1 MSSQTQSD
9 EQYTLFIVEAEDLD
23 DSNPYQVT
31 MLEHPPDSAQATAVE
46 EAMRQLVETAE
57 KETGERHRLVTEVDT
72 PAVTE
77 ANYEMHTELLESEE
91 LVTDGGRD
99 LGVACDVDDCETRVV
114 GIEDGWE
121 VSRGTVCQDCLDY
134 RDRHGHWPDE
144 DPDICVE
151 CRLDEGAIRHECDE
165 AAVDAVILN
174 PGSDCDFCGFKA
186 NVATDGGRDIDY
198 DEPPEI
204 PDPPMYPEWEDVETW
219 STANLRYPVPGGW
232 EIADHGKF
240 HTTWEHEDGTELTRS
255 SKRTPGQK
263 DTFAFH
269 VDNEKIHSV
278 DAGPER
284 AKMREETVW
293 LLQFYDENGIE
304 SVEEFEV
311 EVRKERNQSLDEFA
325 TDGGEVSRCASCER
339 EIGDSEPYLRLPR
352 FVEDEQKDEL
362 LIHNTCFLMNMENHV

>member
-1 MSSQTQSD
+1 MTDLDSEQPVED
-9 EQYTLFIVEAEDLD
+9 EHTLFIVEAEDLD
-23 DSNPYQVT
+23 ESNPYQVT
-31 MLEHPPDSAQATAVE
+31 MLEHPPDSPQATAVE

-57 KETGERHRLVTEVDT
+57 EETGERHRLVTEVDT
-72 PAVTE
+72 PEITK

-91 LVTDGGRD
+91 L
-99 LGVACDVDDCETRVV
+99 
-114 GIEDGWE
+114 
-121 VSRGTVCQDCLDY
+121 
-134 RDRHGHWPDE
+134 
-144 DPDICVE
+144 
-151 CRLDEGAIRHECDE
+151 
-165 AAVDAVILN
+165 
-174 PGSDCDFCGFKA
+174 
-186 NVATDGGRDIDY
+186 ATDGGRDIDY

-204 PDPPMYPEWEDVETW
+204 PDPPMYPEWEGVETW
-219 STANLRYPVPGGW
+219 SKANLRYPVPGGW

-263 DTFAFH
+263 DTFAFS
-269 VDNEKIHSV
+269 VDGEEIHSV

-325 TDGGEVSRCASCER
+325 TDGGVDQSEAALDREERIEQFGERRVDHTEWWAEESGRVDEVVLEILDAIDDRDDVQLAKRGTSVSRTGEHDASFKLRIAGEPWEYHGRGDER
-339 EIGDSEPYLRLPR
+339 TVYCCGGCDRLYENPAGDRTERCPR
-352 FVEDEQKDEL
+352 CGTEVDYDGTEVRTVVF
-362 LIHNTCFLMNMENHV
+362 

>member
-1 MSSQTQSD
+1 MSSQAQSD
-9 EQYTLFIVEAEDLD
+9 EQHTLFIVETDDLD
-23 DSNPYQVT
+23 DAAPYQVT

-57 KETGERHRLVTEVDT
+57 EETDERHRLVTEIDT
-72 PAVTE
+72 PAVTQ

-99 LGVACDVDDCETRVV
+99 
-114 GIEDGWE
+114 I
-121 VSRGTVCQDCLDY
+121 
-134 RDRHGHWPDE
+134 
-144 DPDICVE
+144 
-151 CRLDEGAIRHECDE
+151 
-165 AAVDAVILN
+165 
-174 PGSDCDFCGFKA
+174 DF
-186 NVATDGGRDIDY
+186 

-219 STANLRYPVPGGW
+219 SKANLRYPVPGGW

-240 HTTWEHEDGTELTRS
+240 HTTWEHEDGTELTRI

-263 DTFAFH
+263 DTFAFS
-269 VDNEKIHSV
+269 VDGEEIHSV

-284 AKMREETVW
+284 SKMREETVW

-325 TDGGEVSRCASCER
+325 TDGGKVGRCASCDR
-339 EIGDSEPYLRLPR
+339 EIGDGEPYLRLPR
-352 FVEDEQKDEL
+352 FVEDEQKDEM